1 MFRYAFALTLCLG
14 MMAGC
19 SSDNPTASKLPAKPE
34 VSNVT
39 VGDYTLQAPIY
50 AGSVALVPVSMN
62 KPIPQQDGNFITL
75 SEARKEGSVEITEME
90 SEDVNTLKV
99 ENKGTR
105 PLLLLGGDLLMG
117 GKQDRIVARDVIVP
131 PGKTVNVEVFC
142 VEHGRWDNQSEHF
155 EFKETVV
162 PNDVRQAA
170 AHDGQ
175 SEVWAEV
182 DDYNSANGNFGG
194 SLSVSK
200 GLSTEKVQKSV
211 KEHEP
216 KVLEA
221 LKTQKNVVGFIY
233 VRNGE
238 LQSMDLFGNPKV
250 FDIAKGSLL
259 KGFLADGASIPAKKD
274 AEVDMNACRKFLEHI
289 LKDQQAKPKKA
300 ERAGKSVAYETSFAR
315 GVVVGSLPEAG
326 KDSTLV
332 HGNYSPKK

>member
-1 MFRYAFALTLCLG
+1 MFRYAVALTLCLG

-19 SSDNPTASKLPAKPE
+19 SSDSPTASKPSAKPE

-62 KPIPQQDGNFITL
+62 KPISNQDGNFITL
-75 SEARKEGSVEITEME
+75 SEARKEGSVEITEIE

-142 VEHGRWDNQSEHF
+142 VEHGRWDGQSEHF

-170 AHDGQ
+170 AHEGQ
-175 SEVWAEV
+175 SEVWAKV

-216 KVLEA
+216 KVLDA
-221 LKTQKNVVGFIY
+221 LRAQKNVVGFIY

-250 FDIAKGSLL
+250 FDIAKSSLL

-289 LKDQQAKPKKA
+289 LKDQQAKPKRS
-300 ERAGKSVAYETSFAR
+300 ERDGKSLAYETSFAR
-315 GVVVGSLPEAG
+315 GVEVGSLPGAG

-332 HGNYSPKK
+332 HGNYSPNK

>member
-1 MFRYAFALTLCLG
+1 MFRYAVALTLCFG
-14 MMAGC
+14 MMVGC
-19 SSDNPTASKLPAKPE
+19 SSDSPTASKLSAKPE

-62 KPIPQQDGNFITL
+62 KPIPKQDGNFITL
-75 SEARKEGSVEITEME
+75 SEARKEGTVEITEME
-90 SEDVNTLKV
+90 NEDVNTLKV

-117 GKQDRIVARDVIVP
+117 GKQDRIVARDVIIP

-182 DDYNSANGNFGG
+182 DQYNSVNGNYGG

-216 KVLEA
+216 KVLDA
-221 LKTQKNVVGFIY
+221 LKQQKNVVGFIY

-259 KGFLADGASIPAKKD
+259 KGFLADGASFPAKKD
-274 AEVDMNACRKFLEHI
+274 AEVDMNTCRKFLEHI
-289 LKDQQAKPKKA
+289 LKDQEAKP
-300 ERAGKSVAYETSFAR
+300 ERSRKDGKSAQFETSFAR
-315 GVVVGSLPEAG
+315 GVQVGSLPGAG
-326 KDSTLV
+326 EDPTLV